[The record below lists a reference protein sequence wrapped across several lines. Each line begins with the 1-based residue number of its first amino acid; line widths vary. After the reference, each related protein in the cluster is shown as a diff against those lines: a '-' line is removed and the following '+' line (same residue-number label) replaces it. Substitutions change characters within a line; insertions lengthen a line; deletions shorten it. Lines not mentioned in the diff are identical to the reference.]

1 MVVPQAESR
10 AQRRRG
16 RWQPRLD
23 RPALVALILGVLG
36 VGYRL
41 YLVLNTV
48 PVANSDEATFGLAAL
63 HIAQGREHPV
73 FLYGQRYMGMLQS
86 YLAAPLLAVTG
97 PSWPALRLPVLALYA
112 LFLWL
117 IHRLTRRI
125 GSPWFATAI
134 VGLLALGSER
144 VIRDQVTTVGG
155 RPEVKVAVLV
165 MLLIVVGLARG
176 TVRHRRWAV
185 GGFGLLAGLALW
197 SDWLIAPYLAVAG
210 AALLWVL
217 RRELLGGAGLL
228 LVVGFGV
235 GIAPMIRDN
244 LVAPAGQDSLSVLG
258 RISGAQGPSPMW
270 GQRLDGGLLEGV
282 PLAAGLCPMTGCAGW
297 QEWFGLLYPVLLVVA
312 AVLAGLAYRRRVGRG
327 ERVVAVVH
335 LALLVGAAATL
346 LAYVRSS
353 LAATDP
359 LGNAR
364 YLSVLQLSLPAV
376 LWPLWVAAVACARGT
391 VGAAGRLVGALATA
405 LLAALAATSLVV
417 TVLFAT
423 VGAAPGRVQERES
436 RQLADTVRAAGL
448 REVYGEYWTCNRLV
462 FNTGEQVVCGVLD
475 GELHP
480 GQNRYPAYWWRLAR
494 AARPGYVLEAGGS
507 ADRRLRELLGEGAD
521 AALLAE
527 VGGFRVYHPPT
538 PLRPWR

>member
-1 MVVPQAESR
+1 MPRAGSE

-41 YLVLNTV
+41 YLVLHTV

-86 YLAAPLLAVTG
+86 YLAAPLIAVTG
-97 PSWPALRLPVLALYA
+97 PSWPALRLPVLVLYA
-112 LFLWL
+112 VFLWL
-117 IHRLTRRI
+117 VHRLTRRI
-125 GSPWFATAI
+125 GSPWFATTI
-134 VGLLALGSER
+134 VGLLTLGSER

-155 RPEVKVAVLV
+155 RPEVKVAVLA

-176 TVRHRRWAV
+176 TLRHRGLAV

-197 SDWLIAPYLAVAG
+197 SDWLIVPYLAVAG
-210 AALLWVL
+210 LALLWVL
-217 RRELLGGAGLL
+217 RRELLGWAGLL
-228 LVVGFGV
+228 LAAGFAVGV
-235 GIAPMIRDN
+235 APMIRDN
-244 LVAPAGQDSLSVLG
+244 LVAPPGQDSLSVLG
-258 RISGAQGPSPMW
+258 RISGADGPAPSW
-270 GQRLDGGLLEGV
+270 SQRLDGGLLEGV
-282 PLAAGLCPMTGCAGW
+282 PLAAGLCPVQGCARW

-312 AVLAGLAYRRRVGRG
+312 AVLAGLAYRRLVGRA
-327 ERVVAVVH
+327 ERVVPVVH
-335 LALLVGAAATL
+335 LALLAGAALTL

-376 LWPLWVAAVACARGT
+376 LWPLWVAAVACWRGT
-391 VGAAGRLVGALATA
+391 VGAAGRLAGALATA
-405 LLAALAATSLVV
+405 VLAALAATSLVV

-423 VGAAPGRVQERES
+423 VGAAPGRVQERQS
-436 RQLADTVRAAGL
+436 RQLAETVRAAGL
-448 REVYGEYWTCNRLV
+448 HEVYGEYWTCNRLV
-462 FNTGEQVVCGVLD
+462 FNTAEEVVCGVLD
-475 GELHP
+475 GDLHP

-494 AARPGYVLEAGGS
+494 SARPGYVLEAGTP
-507 ADRRLRELLGEGAD
+507 ADRRLRELLGDRAD
-521 AALLAE
+521 AALVAE
-527 VGGFRVYHPPT
+527 VGGYRVYHPPT

>member
-1 MVVPQAESR
+1 MVVPQAGSR

-258 RISGAQGPSPMW
+258 RISGAQGPSPTW

-312 AVLAGLAYRRRVGRG
+312 VVLAGLAYRRRVGRG
-327 ERVVAVVH
+327 ERVVAVVR

-376 LWPLWVAAVACARGT
+376 LWPLWVAAAACARGT

-423 VGAAPGRVQERES
+423 VGAAPGRVEERQS

-475 GELHP
+475 GDLHP

-494 AARPGYVLEAGGS
+494 ASRPGYVLEAGGS
-507 ADRRLRELLGEGAD
+507 AERRLRELLGDGAD

-527 VGGFRVYHPPT
+527 VGDFRVYHPPT

>member
-297 QEWFGLLYPVLLVVA
+297 QEWFGLFYPVLLVVA

>member
-1 MVVPQAESR
+1 MPQAESR

-297 QEWFGLLYPVLLVVA
+297 QEWFGLFYPVLLVVA